1 MKILYVDKHA
11 IKEAFKNGEI
21 NVVVFGLG
29 KLGLPLA
36 AVIASKGARVIG
48 VDINERLV
56 EKINNGENPL
66 PNEPGLGELL
76 SRVVG
81 EGKLIATTDWEKAVR
96 EGDVY
101 IIIVPVVVD
110 SIGKPKLDI
119 IFDVVEKI
127 SLGLEKGDIV
137 IIETTLPIG
146 TTRRIA
152 KVLEEKTGLKC
163 GKDFGVAHA
172 PERTMSGRMI
182 KDITES
188 YFKVVGADDER
199 TLEAVG
205 AFYEMI
211 NSKGV
216 IKVKSSIT
224 AEAVKVFEGVYR
236 YVNIALA
243 NELAIYAEKKGFDVM
258 EAIRVANTQP
268 YSHIHVPGAGVG
280 GHCIPVYIRFVL
292 YDALENRI
300 SLQLMDA
307 ARRTNE
313 NMPLHTVLLTVKAL
327 NEIGKPVRGS
337 KVLIVGVAYKPH
349 IREYYNSPAF
359 RVIKE
364 LREMGAELFVYDPVA
379 TDEDLGKLFNVPRWK
394 GGSVDVAVILTGYPE
409 FAEMIYERKVQV
421 KAIVDG
427 RRLLDPEKVKSLGYV
442 YKAIG
447 LGL

>member
-1 MKILYVDKHA
+1 MKILHVDRQT
-11 IKEAFKNGEI
+11 IIEAFRNGDI

-36 AVIASKGARVIG
+36 AVIASKGAKVTG
-48 VDINERLV
+48 VDIDERLV
-56 EKINNGENPL
+56 ERINNGENPL

-81 EGKLIATTDWEKAVR
+81 EGKLVAKTDWEKAVG

-101 IIIVPVVVD
+101 VIVVPVLVD
-110 SIGKPKLDI
+110 PIGRPKLGAV
-119 IFDVVEKI
+119 FDVVEKI
-127 SLGLEKGDIV
+127 SRGLEKGDVV
-137 IIETTLPIG
+137 ITETTLPIG

-152 KVLEEKTGLKC
+152 KTLEEKTGLKH
-163 GKDFGVAHA
+163 GEDFGVAHA

-182 KDITES
+182 KDITGS
-188 YFKVVGADDER
+188 YPKVVGADDAR

-205 AFYEMI
+205 AFYEVI

-216 IKVKSSIT
+216 IRVKSSVT

-280 GHCIPVYIRFVL
+280 GHCIPVYVRFVL

-300 SLQLMDA
+300 GLQLMDA

-313 NMPLHTVLLTVKAL
+313 SMPLHTVLLTVKAL

-337 KVLIVGVAYKPH
+337 RVLIVGVAYKPH

-379 TDEDLGKLFNVPRWK
+379 TDEDLDKLFNAPRWK
-394 GGSVDVAVILTGYPE
+394 GDSVDVAVILTEYSE
-409 FAEMIYERKVQV
+409 FAEMIYDRRVPV
-421 KAIVDG
+421 KAVVDG
-427 RRLLDPEKVKSLGYV
+427 RRLLDPEKVKSLGYF
-442 YKAIG
+442 YRAIG